1 MKMISKQRPQ
11 NNWPWWI
18 FNEERSV
25 ERGNMAPVFSH
36 GKIVYPQAEYEI
48 SRQTQQIKESIAL

>member
-1 MKMISKQRPQ
+1 MISKRRPQ

-25 ERGNMAPVFSH
+25 EHGNMAPVFPN

-48 SRQTQQIKESIAL
+48 SCQTQQIKESIAL